1 MKEKIEI
8 LLKVPHLIN
17 QAAKL
22 QKEVEPNYQV
32 SRNHEDDKGNVRVAH
47 YTSLSTT
54 CKLLKD
60 PERQYLRL
68 YDSVHLTDPQEGSYI
83 FGDKDVFPPEYI
95 YDRWIASA
103 VSPAYSLSFFPV
115 LESGNGNCQPACDH
129 LAHWRAYGDNGSGC
143 SLEISVPRSYLWT
156 VKYGS
161 EERKKAGLR
170 LQAYFDAVQPLFD
183 KLQRF
188 SKSDDE
194 YDKLRDIACWLLKIR
209 FLHKH
214 SAYEYEKE
222 WRAITVPSSDMTIR
236 NDPIARSI
244 RHFIE
249 EEPFR
254 MSKLFESECR
264 VTIGP
269 AVSHQADVVRSLQRL
284 VTDKKVEFV
293 ISEIPYRP

>member
-8 LLKVPHLIN
+8 LLKVIHLIN
-17 QAAKL
+17 QAGKL
-22 QKEVEPNYQV
+22 QRKVEPNYQV
-32 SRNHEDDKGNVRVAH
+32 GRDHEDDKGNVRVAH
-47 YTSLSTT
+47 YTSLNTAY
-54 CKLLKD
+54 KLLQD
-60 PERQYLRL
+60 PETQYLRL
-68 YDSVHLTDPQEGSYI
+68 YDSVHLTDPQEGRYI
-83 FGDKDVFPPEYI
+83 FGDKDVFPPESV

-115 LESGNGNCQPACDH
+115 LESGNGSSQPAFDH

-156 VKYGS
+156 VKYGC
-161 EERKKAGLR
+161 EERKEAALR
-170 LQAYFDAVQPLFD
+170 LQAYFDAAQPLFNQL
-183 KLQRF
+183 KGF

-236 NDPIARSI
+236 NHQLAKSI

-249 EEPFR
+249 EEPFK
-254 MSKLFESECR
+254 MSKLLESKCR
-264 VTIGP
+264 ITIGP
-269 AVSHQADVVRSLQRL
+269 AVSHQADVVRSLQRF
-284 VTDKKVEFV
+284 VTDKKAEFV
-293 ISEIPYRP
+293 ISKIPYRP